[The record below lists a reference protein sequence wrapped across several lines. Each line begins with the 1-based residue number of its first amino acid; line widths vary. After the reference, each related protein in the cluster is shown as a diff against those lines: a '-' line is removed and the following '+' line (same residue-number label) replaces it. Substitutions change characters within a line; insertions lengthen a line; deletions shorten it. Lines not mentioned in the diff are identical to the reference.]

1 VIAAARRE
9 GLLTAV
15 WFPSLFLHFI

>member
-15 WFPSLFLHFI
+15 WFPSLFLHLI